1 MLRANLYAVLD
12 KVLETGVPAIIE
24 RKGQRVRIVPDNAPS
39 LLERLERHDAII
51 EDPEEL
57 VHRYVLIIPLI
68 AAWFTLSSSGFS
80 VEPAF
85 VANRTA
91 QRSVSLRSNSLYERI
106 SIP

>member
-12 KVLETGVPAIIE
+12 KVLETGVP
-24 RKGQRVRIVPDNAPS
+24 
-39 LLERLERHDAII
+39 AII